1 LLICLLLSCSNSNC
15 RTWSKSIYRS
25 ILITR
30 PTSHPPPPFFR
41 IPSRCNIISLGMYN
55 EITFE
60 QELQH
65 ITNKRCKLYAYDMV
79 PAASDESRNDSI
91 RFQVLIEIHGSP
103 ADTVSLLRKIS
114 SQGYWLYSYE
124 INGAWHH
131 LCEFSFIHK
140 SAFKRYGVTPVAR
153 YLD

>member
-1 LLICLLLSCSNSNC
+1 MATI
-15 RTWSKSIYRS
+15 
-25 ILITR
+25 
-30 PTSHPPPPFFR
+30 
-41 IPSRCNIISLGMYN
+41 
-55 EITFE
+55 
-60 QELQH
+60 
-65 ITNKRCKLYAYDMV
+65 A
-79 PAASDESRNDSI
+79 AASDESRNEYTIDDLMNIEGITDFEILKIDIEGSEFQVI
-91 RFQVLIEIHGSP
+91 PPLLQRHKPAQVLIEIHGSP